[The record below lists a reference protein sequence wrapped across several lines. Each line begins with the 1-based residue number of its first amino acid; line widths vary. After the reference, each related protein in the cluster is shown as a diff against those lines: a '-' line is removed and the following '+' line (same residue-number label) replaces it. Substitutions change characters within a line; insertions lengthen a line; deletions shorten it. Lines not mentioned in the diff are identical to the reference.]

1 MRKNENLSNV
11 RSNVRSISS
20 ARNIR
25 GGTRQLW
32 LLDTNILSAIIK
44 NPTGMAAMKA
54 MAIAR
59 AQPGQLVT
67 SVVVECELA
76 FGAQRVGS
84 TALVQKIS
92 QLLQLIAPQPFGRDS
107 VAHYANIRTQLE
119 KSGTPIGPNDTFIA
133 AHALALGATLVTDN
147 EAEFLRVPGLQ
158 VENWLR

>member
-1 MRKNENLSNV
+1 MPGKNA
-11 RSNVRSISS
+11 SS
-20 ARNIR
+20 ASNPSNR
-25 GGTRQLW
+25 W

-44 NPTGMAAMKA
+44 NPSGMAATKA

-59 AQPGQLVT
+59 THPGQLVT

-92 QLLQLIAPQPFGRDS
+92 QLLQLIAPQPFGQDG

-119 KSGTPIGPNDTFIA
+119 KSGAPMGPNDTFIA

-147 EAEFLRVPGLQ
+147 ETEFRRVPGLR